1 MQDNPHLEDAKRAL
15 LDRLLR
21 GKTDPIPDKI
31 SRIVRRASGAPAP
44 LSWSQEQVYR
54 HAQLAGRFAPDSRLY
69 NESITIHRTG
79 PIAPEVLERSLVEIL
94 RRHEAWRTTFVEMNG
109 QLVQCVHAVQELRL
123 DVVDLRNL
131 PESER
136 ERTALKI
143 GQASAQQ
150 PFNLAEGPLLRFQ
163 LVRLSELE
171 HRLYLTAHQIVLD
184 GVSAYQVFLPELVA
198 LYEAFVSGNPSPLP
212 EPRVQYSDYAY
223 WQRNNLQNGALSE
236 HLNYWQKQLG
246 AQPPSLH
253 MPTDHPRP
261 EVQTF
266 RGAIQPFA
274 MGIRVSDAAR
284 ALTRAEGTTLFVTYL
299 AAFVALLSGYT
310 SQKELVIGTV
320 ATTRNHAEV
329 QRLLGYFLN
338 PVVLY
343 FRLARHLTFRAV
355 LRHVHEAVVDALS
368 HGEMPFHMLV
378 DVAQAETD
386 LSRNPL
392 YQVQFSL
399 EPPLPA
405 LYPGWNLTPM
415 DLQSGGAKLDLY
427 LVLDDRPS
435 GTLGRLQYNPDLF
448 EAASMQRMAQH
459 YQSLLETATAAPEK
473 QLSELAQYS
482 FCNEF
487 PHLRYT

>member
-1 MQDNPHLEDAKRAL
+1 MQDKPQLEDAKRAL
-15 LDRLLR
+15 LDRLLS
-21 GKTDPIPDKI
+21 GNTVPIADKI
-31 SRIVRRASGAPAP
+31 PRIVRRASSVPAP
-44 LSWSQEQVYR
+44 LSCNQEQVYW

-69 NESITIHRTG
+69 NETITIHRTG
-79 PIAPEVLERSLVEIL
+79 TLALEVLERSLVEIL
-94 RRHEAWRTTFVEMNG
+94 RRHEAWRTTFDQMNG
-109 QLVQCVHAVQELRL
+109 QLVQRVHAVPELHL
-123 DVVDLRNL
+123 GVVDLRNL

-136 ERTALKI
+136 ERTALEI
-143 GQASAQQ
+143 GQVGAQQ
-150 PFNLAEGPLLRFQ
+150 PFDLAEGPLLRFQ

-171 HRLYLTAHQIVLD
+171 HRLFVTAHQIVLD
-184 GVSAYQVFLPELVA
+184 GVSAYHVFLPELVA

-212 EPRVQYSDYAY
+212 EPPVQYSDYAH

-236 HLNYWQKQLG
+236 HLNYWRKQLG
-246 AQPPSLH
+246 AHAPTLR

-274 MGIRVSDAAR
+274 MGTSLSDAAR

-299 AAFVALLSGYT
+299 AAFVILLSGYT
-310 SQKELVIGTV
+310 GQKELVIGTV
-320 ATTRNHAEV
+320 ATTRNTAEV

-343 FRLARHLTFRAV
+343 FRLAGHVTFRGV
-355 LRHVHEAVVDALS
+355 LRHVHEVVVDALS
-368 HGEMPFHMLV
+368 HGEMPFHLLV
-378 DVAQAETD
+378 DTAQAETD

-399 EPPLPA
+399 EPPIPP

-435 GTLGRLQYNPDLF
+435 GTFGRLQYNPELF
-448 EAASMQRMAQH
+448 EAASMQRMARH
-459 YQSLLETATAAPEK
+459 YQSLLETATTDPETK
-473 QLSELAQYS
+473 LSDLAQYS
-482 FCNEF
+482 FCDEF
-487 PHLRYT
+487 PLVR